1 MACCSRSSA
10 RAEVP
15 EVPVR
20 GILCFV
26 DSEWP
31 LLAGP
36 FRVNGVEVLWPKKL
50 VSRMTAAGPDPVDVD
65 EAVGL
70 LAKKFP
76 AA

>member
-1 MACCSRSSA
+1 MLWQVECVRE
-10 RAEVP
+10 EVP

-31 LLAGP
+31 LLSGP

-50 VSRMTAAGPDPVDVD
+50 VSRLTEAAPAQVEVD
-65 EAVGL
+65 AVAEV
-70 LAKKFP
+70 LAERFLQT
-76 AA
+76 

>member
-1 MACCSRSSA
+1 MLWQVECVRE
-10 RAEVP
+10 EVP
-15 EVPVR
+15 GVPVC

-36 FRVNGVEVLWPKKL
+36 FRVNGVEVLWPRKL
-50 VSRMTAAGPDPVDVD
+50 VGRLTEAGADHVDVD